1 MGENAM
7 TSLALMNDLNDLQT
21 STAVLARRGVQQ
33 GQQATTVKECKP
45 QRLLTDPQ
53 MLPFNLPS
61 GRFYLMVPQP
71 VPTWLPP
78 MLDTLMQF
86 AWMPANWDTY
96 GGVPLTSKA
105 VFTALDVI
113 SRLMSDAS
121 ISPASVPTSE
131 GFGDTPDGSHMSVAI
146 RDEIV
151 GGVATFL
158 ANCPG
163 CGIAEF
169 TAGHARHTCHMAIAR
184 DPVPG
189 EPWHAIVI
197 GKKKKQSI
205 RRSLRD
211 GCQVV
216 VKPRES

>member
-1 MGENAM
+1 MAHLFVPPG
-7 TSLALMNDLNDLQT
+7 NDPTLPDETVLWRRIIPQWWIKDP
-21 STAVLARRGVQQ
+21 ST
-33 GQQATTVKECKP
+33 GQYRIA
-45 QRLLTDPQ
+45 
-53 MLPFNLPS
+53 
-61 GRFYLMVPQP
+61 
-71 VPTWLPP
+71 
-78 MLDTLMQF
+78 
-86 AWMPANWDTY
+86 
-96 GGVPLTSKA
+96 
-105 VFTALDVI
+105 
-113 SRLMSDAS
+113 
-121 ISPASVPTSE
+121 SE